1 MACIPVCVTTTK
13 SIRSSKLNK
22 CKHALSQHAQYVA
35 WAVNGTSQYVDS
47 LNNYQAKGDGI
58 WFSFEKRV
66 APGSLTVANGDQVA
80 IK

>member
-1 MACIPVCVTTTK
+1 M
-13 SIRSSKLNK
+13 
-22 CKHALSQHAQYVA
+22 QHAQYVA

-66 APGSLTVANGDQVA
+66 APGSLTVADGDQVA